1 MRINLIFC
9 FVALIMASQFTACTK
24 ADTPIDPATPVSLTG
39 KVKTIITTSSFDGVT
54 SRLNY
59 FYNSDGTVN
68 YYTLGSTSATSPSSY
83 SKSKYVYSTNKITTS
98 SEICDSLFNP
108 INPPFPVSNGEI
120 FLNTTGLLDS
130 TASYYSN
137 NPGYFS
143 EKYEYN
149 ANKEPVTVKYY
160 QYPTNAN
167 NPPFYIYNT
176 FNNGD
181 RVKEAVSY
189 TTSFYTYEYFANV
202 SNLTPM
208 AFGLPFNLLQ
218 GTHLLKNVR
227 FNSIA
232 PANSYITEYFT
243 YTFDSNN
250 RVATE
255 TEYFNNNFGV
265 YTGRN
270 SVNSYIYY

>member
-9 FVALIMASQFTACTK
+9 FVALITASQFTSCTK
-24 ADTPIDPATPVSLTG
+24 ADAPIDPTTPVSLTG

-54 SRLNY
+54 FRQNY
-59 FYNSDGTVN
+59 FYNTDGTIN

-83 SKSKYVYSTNKITTS
+83 SKTKYAYFTNKITNS
-98 SEICDSLFNP
+98 SEICDSLYNP
-108 INPPFPVSNGEI
+108 ITPAFPLGFNEI

-130 TASYYSN
+130 IASYYNN
-137 NPGYFS
+137 NPGYVS

-149 ANKEPVTVKYY
+149 ANKEPVTIKSY
-160 QYPTNAN
+160 QYPTTAN
-167 NPPFYIYNT
+167 NPPFYTYNT

-181 RVKEAVSY
+181 LVKAALSY
-189 TTSFYTYEYFANV
+189 TTSFYTYEYFATV

-208 AFGLPFNLLQ
+208 ALGFPYNLIQ
-218 GTHLLKNVR
+218 SSHLLKNVR

-232 PANSYITEYFT
+232 PANSYIREYFT

-250 RVATE
+250 RVANK
-255 TEYFNNNFGV
+255 TEYYNNDFGI

-270 SVNSYIYY
+270 SVNQYIYY